1 MQNHNHMNADH
12 DKKMYIKLGLMALL
26 SFIAMY
32 ILMYAMVDKFE
43 DVYPSYNQFYMAGL
57 MTAPMMVIEIV
68 LMGAMYKNKKLNIAI
83 ALVSILAG
91 LLFYT
96 GIRQQTAIDDQQFL
110 KSMIPHHSGAILMC
124 REANITDPE
133 LRTLCDG
140 IMDGQQK
147 EIDQMRSMLNR
158 SK

>member
-1 MQNHNHMNADH
+1 MQNHNHMTADH
-12 DKKMYIKLGLMALL
+12 GKKMYLKLALMALL
-26 SFIAMY
+26 SFISMY
-32 ILMYAMVDKFE
+32 ALMYAMVNGFSDI
-43 DVYPSYNQFYMAGL
+43 YPSYNQFYIAGL